1 MSCGKKGSM
10 EKIHRLHTSGQHFS
24 WFFEEVSNEMWEN
37 ENSIWWKK
45 DKINTSREETLPI
58 KNVQRSRKIQ
68 NFTIILMS
76 VKTYSC
82 SPVLINLNVTRT
94 STNMM
99 DIRLNNK
106 IHIRLK

>member
-1 MSCGKKGSM
+1 
-10 EKIHRLHTSGQHFS
+10 
-24 WFFEEVSNEMWEN
+24 MWEN

-76 VKTYSC
+76 VKTYSW